1 MTLVTTTDAL
11 ADFCRAAA
19 EAPYVTVDTEFLRE
33 RTYFPELCLVQLARP
48 GKGADAA
55 VVVDALAHGLD
66 LAPLYELFRRR
77 EIMKVFHAA
86 RQDLEIFWL
95 RERLIP
101 EPFFDTQVAAMVCG
115 YGDQVGYDTLVRQIA
130 RASVDKSSRFTDW
143 SRRPLSQAQL
153 AYALADVTHLRPIY
167 ERLSGQLSKTGREK
181 WVEEELAVLTDPE
194 TYRSDP
200 AAAWLRL
207 KFRSNAP
214 KFLAAA
220 RELARFREE
229 LAQRRNVPRNRI
241 LKDDALLELAAARPA
256 SPEDLGRA
264 RLLQRDARRG
274 EIADG
279 ILAAMRAVEAL
290 APVDM
295 PAAPETSARRTPG
308 SEALAELLRVLLK
321 ARAEASGVAAKLIA
335 SSADL
340 DAIAAGETAD
350 VPALSGWRQEI
361 FGADALR
368 LRRGEIALSAR
379 GNAVTIV
386 ELPQAAEPASPR
398 LANG

>member
-1 MTLVTTTDAL
+1 MTLVTTTDDL
-11 ADFCRAAA
+11 ASFCRSAA
-19 EAPYVTVDTEFLRE
+19 EVPYVTVDTEFLRE
-33 RTYFPELCLVQLARP
+33 RTYYPELCLVQLARP
-48 GKGADAA
+48 GNGADTA
-55 VVVDALAHGLD
+55 VAVDALAPGLD
-66 LAPLYELFRRR
+66 LSPLYELFRRQ
-77 EIMKVFHAA
+77 EIVKVFHAA
-86 RQDLEIFWL
+86 RQDIEIFWL

-130 RASVDKSSRFTDW
+130 RTSVDKSSRFTDW
-143 SRRPLSQAQL
+143 SRRPLSPAQL

-167 ERLSGQLSKTGREK
+167 ERLSAQLKKTGREK
-181 WVEEELAVLTDPE
+181 WVEEELAVLTDPD
-194 TYRSDP
+194 TYRSEP
-200 AAAWLRL
+200 AEAWLRL
-207 KFRSNAP
+207 KFRSTAP
-214 KFLAAA
+214 RFLAAA

-241 LKDDALLELAAARPA
+241 LKDDALLELAAARPTT
-256 SPEDLGRA
+256 PEDLGRA

-279 ILAAMRAVEAL
+279 ILAAMQAAEAL
-290 APVDM
+290 APVDL
-295 PAAPETSARRTPG
+295 PAAPDMPARRVQG
-308 SEALAELLRVLLK
+308 AEALGELLRVLLK

-340 DAIAAGETAD
+340 DAIAAGETAG
-350 VPALSGWRQEI
+350 VAALSGWRHEI

-379 GNAVTIV
+379 GNTVVVVDLA
-386 ELPQAAEPASPR
+386 EAAASPR
-398 LANG
+398 QANG

>member
-11 ADFCRAAA
+11 ADFCRTAA

-33 RTYFPELCLVQLARP
+33 RTYYPELCLVQLAMP
-48 GKGADAA
+48 GKGAEAA
-55 VVVDALAHGLD
+55 VVVDALAPGLD
-66 LAPLYELFRRR
+66 LGPLYELFRRR
-77 EIMKVFHAA
+77 ETVKVFHAA

-143 SRRPLSQAQL
+143 SRRPLSPAQL
-153 AYALADVTHLRPIY
+153 AYALADVTHLRAIY
-167 ERLSGQLSKTGREK
+167 ERLSAQLSKTGREK
-181 WVEEELAVLTDPE
+181 WVDEELAVLTDPE

-200 AAAWLRL
+200 EAAWLRL
-207 KFRSNAP
+207 KFRSTAP

-290 APVDM
+290 SPAAM
-295 PAAPETSARRTPG
+295 PAAPEQASRRVPG
-308 SEALAELLRVLLK
+308 AEALGELLRVLLK
-321 ARAEASGVAAKLIA
+321 ARAEASGVAGKLIA

-340 DAIAAGETAD
+340 DAIAAGETAG
-350 VPALSGWRQEI
+350 VPALSGWRYEI

-379 GNAVTIV
+379 GSTVTIV
-386 ELPQAAEPASPR
+386 ELPEAAEPASPSR
-398 LANG
+398 ANG